1 MHKASA
7 RFLLPSD
14 GTAHVGGEMAGN
26 TATPGRTVTSRV
38 LAILGAFDSRHRNL
52 SLGDLARRA
61 DLALTTAHR
70 LTGELA
76 EWGALT
82 RVPGGY
88 AIGSKLW
95 ELGLLAPAESD
106 LRQIAAPFIN
116 DIHAATRATVQL
128 GVRDGGEVLYL
139 ARSAGHGDVA
149 IRNGIGS
156 RLPLHATGVGKVL
169 LAHAPAD
176 VAGDVL
182 HRLERITPYTVTQPG
197 RLARQLQQVRTDGY
211 ATTAEEMSLG
221 ACSVA
226 VPVVDAEHRVRA
238 ALGVVVPE
246 LGRDVGRYVSVLS
259 IAANGIARQLN

>member
-1 MHKASA
+1 
-7 RFLLPSD
+7 
-14 GTAHVGGEMAGN
+14 MAGN

-38 LAILGAFDSRHRNL
+38 LAILGAFDAQHRNL
-52 SLGDLARRA
+52 SLGEIARRA
-61 DLALTTAHR
+61 ELSLTTTHR
-70 LTGELA
+70 LAGELT
-76 EWGALT
+76 EWGALM

-88 AIGSKLW
+88 VVGSKLW
-95 ELGLLAPAESD
+95 ELGLLAPAEAD

-128 GVRDGGEVLYL
+128 GVRDGSDVLYL

-149 IRNGIGS
+149 IRNGVGS

-176 VAGDVL
+176 VTGEVL
-182 HRLERITPYTVTQPG
+182 SRLARITPYTVTQPG
-197 RLARQLQQVRTDGY
+197 RLARQLQQVRKDGY

-221 ACSVA
+221 ACSIA

-238 ALGVVVPE
+238 ALGVVVSV
-246 LGRDVGRYVSVLS
+246 LGRDVDRYVSVLS
-259 IAANGIARQLN
+259 VAANGIARQLN